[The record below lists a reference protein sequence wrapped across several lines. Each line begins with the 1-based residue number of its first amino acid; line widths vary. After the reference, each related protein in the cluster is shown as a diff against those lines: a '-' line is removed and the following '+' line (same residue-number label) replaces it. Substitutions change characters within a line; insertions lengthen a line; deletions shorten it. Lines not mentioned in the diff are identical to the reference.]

1 MTRGTIQTNL
11 MYVQLEFLEKGDAH
25 RNMSVG
31 ILAENFPQLVK
42 STKKLNKPKQ
52 DNTQRKSN

>member
-31 ILAENFPQLVK
+31 ILAENFP
-42 STKKLNKPKQ
+42 
-52 DNTQRKSN
+52 